1 MKFTNFVKLTRRRL
15 VTILLCTLLGVAA
28 GVGLLLTTP
37 ATYTASATA
46 YVRVSVASST
56 NGSTDNYYSASQLA
70 SQKAKAFVTV
80 FTSQTVAQQVIHD
93 LGLSMTPDALAS
105 NITASNEANS
115 LTIKVTAT
123 ADSAD
128 TARNIANSVIS
139 ESAKQV
145 KNLEGEK
152 SPVQV
157 VMMTPADLSQVKKA
171 PSPAK
176 YVIAGLLAGILLGYV
191 VAGIRQLTD
200 RCVHTV
206 HDVTDRV
213 DKPILA
219 TIPTSSTVAAIST
232 DFTDDFRAAEAI
244 RKLRTNLR
252 YAMIDNSSKVILVT
266 SSVQGE
272 GKSSVAGNLAKVMAL
287 AGEDVIL
294 VDADLRRPGVQR
306 NFDLEDGLGLP
317 EVLIGA
323 ASLEEA
329 LRTTSTAGLR
339 ILPCTDTPPNPSEL
353 LSSQHMSELVSF
365 LAQSHVVIIDAPP
378 VLPVTDSVILSRLA
392 DSVIVVARVGR
403 ITVDQV
409 ESTVSSIEDAGGL
422 VSGIVL
428 NRADSSKLSNLRYGD
443 SAYGYG
449 YSKYD
454 SDYRAST
461 DKTPQTDSTTRQE
474 SGEEVRHGGQAPDSG
489 STSIARLE

>member
-171 PSPAK
+171 
-176 YVIAGLLAGILLGYV
+176 
-191 VAGIRQLTD
+191 R
-200 RCVHTV
+200 
-206 HDVTDRV
+206 
-213 DKPILA
+213 
-219 TIPTSSTVAAIST
+219 
-232 DFTDDFRAAEAI
+232 
-244 RKLRTNLR
+244 
-252 YAMIDNSSKVILVT
+252 
-266 SSVQGE
+266 
-272 GKSSVAGNLAKVMAL
+272 
-287 AGEDVIL
+287 
-294 VDADLRRPGVQR
+294 
-306 NFDLEDGLGLP
+306 
-317 EVLIGA
+317 
-323 ASLEEA
+323 
-329 LRTTSTAGLR
+329 
-339 ILPCTDTPPNPSEL
+339 
-353 LSSQHMSELVSF
+353 
-365 LAQSHVVIIDAPP
+365 
-378 VLPVTDSVILSRLA
+378 
-392 DSVIVVARVGR
+392 
-403 ITVDQV
+403 
-409 ESTVSSIEDAGGL
+409 
-422 VSGIVL
+422 
-428 NRADSSKLSNLRYGD
+428 
-443 SAYGYG
+443 
-449 YSKYD
+449 
-454 SDYRAST
+454 
-461 DKTPQTDSTTRQE
+461 
-474 SGEEVRHGGQAPDSG
+474 
-489 STSIARLE
+489 

>member
-1 MKFTNFVKLTRRRL
+1 M
-15 VTILLCTLLGVAA
+15 
-28 GVGLLLTTP
+28 
-37 ATYTASATA
+37 
-46 YVRVSVASST
+46 
-56 NGSTDNYYSASQLA
+56 
-70 SQKAKAFVTV
+70 
-80 FTSQTVAQQVIHD
+80 
-93 LGLSMTPDALAS
+93 
-105 NITASNEANS
+105 
-115 LTIKVTAT
+115 
-123 ADSAD
+123 
-128 TARNIANSVIS
+128 
-139 ESAKQV
+139 
-145 KNLEGEK
+145 
-152 SPVQV
+152 
-157 VMMTPADLSQVKKA
+157 
-171 PSPAK
+171 
-176 YVIAGLLAGILLGYV
+176 
-191 VAGIRQLTD
+191 
-200 RCVHTV
+200 
-206 HDVTDRV
+206 
-213 DKPILA
+213 
-219 TIPTSSTVAAIST
+219 
-232 DFTDDFRAAEAI
+232 
-244 RKLRTNLR
+244 
-252 YAMIDNSSKVILVT
+252 
-266 SSVQGE
+266 
-272 GKSSVAGNLAKVMAL
+272 AGNLAKVIAL

>member
-200 RCVHTV
+200 RRVHTV

-365 LAQSHVVIIDAPP
+365 LAQSHVVIIDA
-378 VLPVTDSVILSRLA
+378 VILSRLA